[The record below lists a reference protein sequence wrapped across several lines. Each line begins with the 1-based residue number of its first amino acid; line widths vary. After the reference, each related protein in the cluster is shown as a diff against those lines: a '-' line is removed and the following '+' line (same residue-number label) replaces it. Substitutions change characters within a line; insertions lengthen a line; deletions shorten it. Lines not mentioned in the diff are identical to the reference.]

1 MPGCALKKII
11 LHFILKITLGNETK
25 NLTSML
31 HIRLHFK
38 IMNLQFRECYET
50 SRDVQDGGLLLGR
63 RRCEA
68 ARRNGSLRGIGE
80 RD

>member
-1 MPGCALKKII
+1 MPVCVLKKVI

-38 IMNLQFRECYET
+38 IMDLQFRECYFENPFR
-50 SRDVQDGGLLLGR
+50 RDGNQ
-63 RRCEA
+63 
-68 ARRNGSLRGIGE
+68 SS
-80 RD
+80 